1 MADEDLDRNDAA
13 TPHKLDEARKRGQ
26 VAKSSDVVSAVV
38 FLTAAAYLSASSW
51 ELLKA
56 QFHLDHA
63 LLAALAHGVD
73 GPVLLWQRVDH
84 AVRATA
90 FLLLPLLCAILAA
103 AIVGNLAQIGF
114 VLSTHPLKPDWQR
127 INPATGFKR
136 LVSMRTLFD
145 TGRTC
150 LKFLLL
156 SLVVV
161 MTLTDLFPRLQQLSG
176 RTPLAILSVLGDSA
190 SSLGLKLALAM
201 VAIALIDLVYTR
213 REFAKKMR
221 MSRRELKDE
230 VKHRE
235 GDPRIRARLRELR
248 REMVKRSR
256 SLGKTRDADILITNP
271 THVAV
276 ALRYRHGD
284 MDAPQLIGKG
294 VGAMAATMRAIAA
307 RHRIPVVQN
316 PRLARA
322 LYAALDVDQHVPAD
336 FYADL
341 APLMVWMLTLRK
353 ARDNA
358 TGVPA

>member
-26 VAKSSDVVSAVV
+26 VAKSGDVVSAVV
-38 FLTAAAYLSASSW
+38 FLTATAYLSASSW

-63 LLAALAHGVD
+63 LLATLAHGVD
-73 GPVLLWQRVDH
+73 GPALLWQRVDH

-127 INPATGFKR
+127 INPATGLKR

-176 RTPLAILSVLGDSA
+176 RTPLAILSILGDSA

-201 VAIALIDLVYTR
+201 VAIAFIDLVYTR

-276 ALRYRHGD
+276 ALRYQHGD

-294 VGAMAATMRAIAA
+294 VGTMAAMMRAIAA

-322 LYAALDVDQHVPAD
+322 LYAALDVDQHVPPD